1 MDGRDDVFQQPGKGF
16 SPKEEKMT
24 SAQDWTLQSASGGE
38 RHVREWPNPKASWIA
53 LLAHGYG
60 EHIGRYDHLADALRA
75 VGAAVFGPDHQGHG
89 RSAGEQALIEDFEA
103 VIDDLHAVSARALK
117 KLPGRPVVLIGH
129 SMGGMIAARYGQ
141 RHGRELVALVLS
153 GPMFGTR
160 ELLKQLLA
168 MDPIPEFPLDPAT
181 LSRDPAV
188 GQAYAA
194 DPLVWHGGFKR
205 TMLQAMTAAMDAAE
219 AGPTLGDLPTF
230 WIHGE
235 ADPLV
240 PLEATRPMMAHLRG
254 SRFQEKFYPDARHE
268 VFNETNRAEVID
280 DVIAFIRKTLFTV

>member
-1 MDGRDDVFQQPGKGF
+1 MA
-16 SPKEEKMT
+16 
-24 SAQDWTLQSASGGE
+24 SAQDWTLQSANGGE
-38 RHVREWPNPKASWIA
+38 RHVREWPNPKADWIA

-60 EHIGRYDHLADALRA
+60 EHIGRYDHVADALHA
-75 VGAAVFGPDHQGHG
+75 AGAAVFGPDHEGHG
-89 RSAGEQALIEDFEA
+89 RSAGEQALIADFDA
-103 VIDDLHAVSARALK
+103 VIDDLHAVAVRAGK
-117 KLPGRPVVLIGH
+117 KHPGRPVVLIGH

-141 RHGRELVALVLS
+141 RFGRELAALVLS
-153 GPMFGTR
+153 GPMFGTW

-194 DPLVWHGGFKR
+194 DALVWHGGFKR
-205 TMLQAMTAAMDAAE
+205 TMLKAMTVAMEAAE
-219 AGPTLGDLPTF
+219 AGPTLGDLPTL

-240 PLEATRPMMAHLRG
+240 PLDATRPMMAHLRG
-254 SRFQEKFYPDARHE
+254 KHFKEKIYPGAKHE
-268 VFNETNRAEVID
+268 VFNEINRDEVIG
-280 DVIAFIRKTLFTV
+280 DVIAFIRKALVQAA

>member
-1 MDGRDDVFQQPGKGF
+1 
-16 SPKEEKMT
+16 MT
-24 SAQDWTLQSASGGE
+24 SAQEWTLQSAKGGK
-38 RHVREWPNPKASWIA
+38 RHVREWPNPKATWIA

-60 EHIGRYDHLADALRA
+60 EHIGRYGHVADALHA
-75 VGAAVFGPDHQGHG
+75 AGAAVFGPDHEGHG
-89 RSAGEQALIEDFEA
+89 RSAGQQALIADFEA
-103 VIDDLHAVSARALK
+103 VIDDLHAVALRAVEK
-117 KLPGRPVVLIGH
+117 YPGRPMVLIGH

-141 RHGRELVALVLS
+141 RFGRELAALVLS

-160 ELLKQLLA
+160 EVLSLLQT
-168 MDPIPEFPLDPAT
+168 MDPIPEIPQDPAA

-194 DPLVWHGGFKR
+194 DPLVWHGAFKR
-205 TMLQAMTAAMDAAE
+205 TMLKAMIAAMEAAE
-219 AGPTLGDLPTF
+219 AGPALGDLPTF

-254 SRFQEKFYPDARHE
+254 TRFQEKFYPGAKHE
-268 VFNETNRAEVID
+268 VFNETNRDEVIG
-280 DVIAFIRKTLFTV
+280 DVLAFISKTLAQAA